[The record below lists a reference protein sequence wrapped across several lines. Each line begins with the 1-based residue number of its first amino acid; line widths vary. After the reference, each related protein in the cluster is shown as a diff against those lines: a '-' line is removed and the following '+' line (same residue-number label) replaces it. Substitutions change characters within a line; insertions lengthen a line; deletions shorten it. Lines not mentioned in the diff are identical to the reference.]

1 MPGFGEPPASGLA
14 ANLDAL
20 RIAASDSAFAAV
32 AAVTTLLCLLSSILA
47 WLTVPGQALPWP
59 RQTGDSPD

>member
-1 MPGFGEPPASGLA
+1 MIAVDSG
-14 ANLDAL
+14 D
-20 RIAASDSAFAAV
+20 
-32 AAVTTLLCLLSSILA
+32 TTLLCLLSSILA